1 MPYSVLVEIERQAIY
16 FRKSPRQVFESLKG
30 QYEAATLKVHIKKFF
45 RLWSAN
51 QWKRER
57 FAPSLHLDVM
67 NVDPRTWCRFPI
79 LSSGFSDELNSLD
92 NAD

>member
-1 MPYSVLVEIERQAIY
+1 MPYSVLVEIERHAIY
-16 FRKSPRQVFESLKG
+16 YRKSPLEVYNAMKGKHESALLK
-30 QYEAATLKVHIKKFF
+30 QYLKKFF

-57 FAPSLHLDVM
+57 FAPSLHLDDL

-79 LSSGFSDELNSLD
+79 LSSGFLEELNSLD
-92 NAD
+92 HAV